1 MRFNLHMLTLSTLA
15 AVSGLLWLY
24 YGEYQQKNDAYQTL
38 SQRYKQQQT
47 ITDNAFQTIRIINDI
62 SRINNENRKRSTV
75 DAAQIQAV
83 INTAVVG
90 NDCARR
96 AAPDRAVVR
105 LQQHANRIR
114 SGTVD
119 ADSDAFA
126 R

>member
-1 MRFNLHMLTLSTLA
+1 MLTLSTLA

>member
-1 MRFNLHMLTLSTLA
+1 MRFNLHIFTLSTLV
-15 AVSGLLWLY
+15 AVSGLLWFY
-24 YGEYQQKNDAYQTL
+24 YGEYQQKSDEYQTL
-38 SQRYKQQQT
+38 NQRYEQQQT

-62 SRINNENRKRSTV
+62 SRVNNENRKRSAV
-75 DAAQIQAV
+75 DAAQIQAA
-83 INTAVVG
+83 INTVVVG

-119 ADSDAFA
+119 ADSDASA